1 MSYTQDLIQKKK
13 SALVAAEKAYQLA
26 IQKRAQELGKL
37 CLEAGLGDYDNTLL
51 KEQLSRLAKG
61 LPKSS
66 PKAS

>member
-13 SALVAAEKAYQLA
+13 TALAAAEKAYQLA

-37 CLEAGLGDYDNTLL
+37 CMDAGLGDYDNSIL
-51 KEQLSRLAKG
+51 KEQLITLAKG

-66 PKAS
+66 PKKS

>member
-13 SALVAAEKAYQLA
+13 TALAAAEKAYRLA

-37 CLEAGLGDYDNTLL
+37 CIDAGLGDYDNSVL
-51 KEQLSRLAKG
+51 KDQLATLAKG

-66 PKAS
+66 PKKS